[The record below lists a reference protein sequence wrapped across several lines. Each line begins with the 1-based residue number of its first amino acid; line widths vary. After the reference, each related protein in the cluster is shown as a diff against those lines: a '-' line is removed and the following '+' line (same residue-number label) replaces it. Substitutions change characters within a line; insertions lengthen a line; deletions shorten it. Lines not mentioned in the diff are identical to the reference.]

1 MTRNAV
7 ELFEFNEE
15 KFRLRGVFDSARR
28 YADSCA
34 EVVAEGLLDGASQDY
49 IDAAL
54 ALYVKAKAAKQLA
67 WQEYKQLT
75 PPLLSP
81 DSE

>member
-15 KFRLRGVFDSARR
+15 KFRLRGVFDAASR
-28 YADSCA
+28 YMDVCA
-34 EVVAEGLLDGASQDY
+34 EVVADALLDGASQDH

-54 ALYVKAKAAKQLA
+54 ALYAKGKAARELA
-67 WQEYKQLT
+67 WQEYKQFTLS
-75 PPLLSP
+75 PLSP
-81 DSE
+81 DAE